1 MGMDG
6 IVIFMYR
13 MVQWIYI
20 KKNVTKFY
28 FPTLTSNIFLTL
40 EDNNNSV
47 CYSNSS

>member
-20 KKNVTKFY
+20 KKKCDKVLLSNFNVQY
-28 FPTLTSNIFLTL
+28 FLNFGK
-40 EDNNNSV
+40 
-47 CYSNSS
+47 